1 MITSRPIYVAA
12 NSINSFFFMA
22 ESLHIC
28 TTLLYS
34 SVDEHLGCFHVL
46 VIVNGAAVN
55 EGVHVSFQ
63 IMFFLGICPGIELL
77 DHMVVLYFVF

>member
-1 MITSRPIYVAA
+1 MLLQIALFH
-12 NSINSFFFMA
+12 SFLWLSNT
-22 ESLHIC
+22 SLHIC